1 MLNHSLDE
9 DWELDM
15 GSKIKTALA
24 LGMMLTAST
33 AMADVRSDVA
43 QCDEYA
49 DVMLQSHS
57 NSNQRSSA
65 ISSGANLLG
74 AIIGGRDLGYAVEG
88 AVRNQG
94 YSAASDAR
102 MEASR
107 REMYFRECMRD
118 RNAGRR

>member
-1 MLNHSLDE
+1 MLSHSLDAVG
-9 DWELDM
+9 ELDM

-24 LGMMLTAST
+24 LGMMLTATT
-33 AMADVRSDVA
+33 AMADINSNVRE
-43 QCDEYA
+43 CGEYA
-49 DVMLQSHS
+49 DVMVQSHS

-94 YSAASDAR
+94 YSVASDAR